1 MSEMTKSNKLSG
13 KDLMNVGIYTAIY
26 AVLICAVA
34 MLGYIPVFMPLLTVI
49 GPIVGGI
56 PFMLFLIKVK
66 KPGMI
71 FIMTMIMG
79 IVMILTGMG
88 YYSLIVGVFSGV
100 LAELIYKSGKYK
112 SLMKGIITY
121 GVFSVWIWG
130 NFIPLF
136 MNPEAYFATR
146 QNYGQEYID
155 TLTGLLP
162 MWMCPVLLI
171 SCFVSGVVGG
181 FMGKSLLKK
190 HFKKA
195 GIA

>member
-1 MSEMTKSNKLSG
+1 MSEMTKSNKLNG

-56 PFMLFLIKVK
+56 PFMLFLTKVK

-88 YYSLIVGVFSGV
+88 YYSLIVGVFSGI
-100 LAELIYKSGKYK
+100 LA
-112 SLMKGIITY
+112 
-121 GVFSVWIWG
+121 
-130 NFIPLF
+130 
-136 MNPEAYFATR
+136 
-146 QNYGQEYID
+146 
-155 TLTGLLP
+155 
-162 MWMCPVLLI
+162 
-171 SCFVSGVVGG
+171 
-181 FMGKSLLKK
+181 
-190 HFKKA
+190 
-195 GIA
+195 